1 MKSKLDRL
9 KFAQDLWLKLNPYRN
24 CVNYYDADKIL
35 NNCGEILLPP
45 MHAAK
50 FHTFLHPCPTPNL
63 KNKITSTD

>member
-9 KFAQDLWLKLNPYRN
+9 KFVQDLLLKLNPYRN

-35 NNCGEILLPP
+35 NNCGEILHSP

-50 FHTFLHPCPTPNL
+50 FN
-63 KNKITSTD
+63 